1 MEVGAMRL
9 KPVDSD
15 MLKLVG
21 YDPRAR
27 ILKVVFNTGGT
38 YQYKKVPATEYE
50 KLMSAESVGKYMH
63 RYIIDRYDYER
74 VN

>member
-21 YDPRAR
+21 YDPWAR

-38 YQYKKVPATEYE
+38 YQYKEVPATEYE

>member
-1 MEVGAMRL
+1 MRL

-21 YDPRAR
+21 YDAASR
-27 ILKVVFNTGGT
+27 ILEVVFNAGGT
-38 YQYKKVPATEYE
+38 YQYKEVPAAEYQN
-50 KLMSAESVGKYMH
+50 LMSAESIGQYMH

-74 VN
+74 IN

>member
-1 MEVGAMRL
+1 MEVGAMQL

-38 YQYKKVPATEYE
+38 YQYKEVPATEYE

-63 RYIIDRYDYER
+63 RYIVDRYDYER